1 MARAGAV
8 VQAFQSVST
17 AQWYSVSEHLK
28 VVQLSFFSGLKLAV
42 PFGNL
47 PEFLVFVF
55 VCSD

>member
-1 MARAGAV
+1 MARAGLLFKHIKV
-8 VQAFQSVST
+8 FST

-28 VVQLSFFSGLKLAV
+28 VVELSFFSGLKLAV